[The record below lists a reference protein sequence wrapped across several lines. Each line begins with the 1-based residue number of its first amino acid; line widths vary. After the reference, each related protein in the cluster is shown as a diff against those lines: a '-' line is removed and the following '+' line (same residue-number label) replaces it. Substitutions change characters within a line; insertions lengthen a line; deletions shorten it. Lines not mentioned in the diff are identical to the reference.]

1 MIRQVVSEAN
11 RFVRNSRALLGWL
24 LLAGALSYGFAITN
38 GSLSI
43 DEELGLIFNNPF
55 AWAEQGRWGTW
66 LLKLVFGNFLPLP
79 FFQPALAVLV
89 LSGSAL
95 LWCFVFTRASDDR
108 LVNSPWLTFFA
119 VVYVTIPS
127 NAYYLSFNTYNVEI
141 SCGLVFSALSV
152 LFAWMWQFEQ
162 GGRRALAAAAV
173 FAALAISTYQS
184 FAIVCAG
191 GILTAYLL
199 HLATLTSPP
208 SSAEILR
215 KSLYL
220 GVPLIVG
227 FALYRGVSFVVV
239 PHSSYV
245 DIFFNWGKLDN
256 AFIFHWLWQYVI
268 EFFRRGTFEGG
279 RIVSGLAIV
288 GLLALAIMLW
298 RAVRIGSI
306 VPPLI
311 LLALFGSPFALSF
324 ALGTPMGARTQQ
336 VVPVVYGAFVLLLI
350 LQLRLEQRARV
361 LALVATVM
369 AVTWNGQAN
378 TRLFMSEYF
387 AFKRDEAIAHRL
399 AERLSQS
406 GWSGD
411 AVPLAVIGRS
421 PDPPQIFPRSDTFGA
436 SFFAWDDGGRAAY
449 FMRVLGYPFA
459 PPNAAQ
465 WKMALAV
472 SESLSD
478 WPRPGSVRF
487 VDGLAIVRMSRGT
500 EAQYRQY
507 GE

>member
-11 RFVRNSRALLGWL
+11 RFVRNNRALLVWL
-24 LLAGALSYGFAITN
+24 LTGTLVYGFAITN

-43 DEELGLIFNNPF
+43 DEELGFFFNTPL
-55 AWAEQGRWGTW
+55 AWAEQGRWGIW
-66 LLKLVFGNFLPLP
+66 LLKLVFGTFLPLP

-89 LSGSAL
+89 LTGSAL
-95 LWCFVFTRASDDR
+95 LWCFVFTRASDNR

-119 VVYVTIPS
+119 VVYLTIPS
-127 NAYYLSFNTYNVEI
+127 NAYYLSFNTYNAEI
-141 SCGLVFSALSV
+141 SCGFVFSALSV

-184 FAIVCAG
+184 FVIVCAG
-191 GILTAYLL
+191 GILTTYLL
-199 HLATLTSPP
+199 HLTSLASLP
-208 SSAEILR
+208 SSAEIVR
-215 KSLYL
+215 RSFYL

-227 FALYRGVSFVVV
+227 LAFYLGVSFVVV
-239 PHSSYV
+239 PHGSYV
-245 DIFFNWGKLDN
+245 DSLFNWGKLDN
-256 AFIFHWLWQYVI
+256 AFIFQWLWRYVV
-268 EFFRRGTFEGG
+268 EFFRGGAFKGG
-279 RIVSGLAIV
+279 RLVSGLAIV
-288 GLLALAIMLW
+288 GLLALAIMVW

-311 LLALFGSPFALSF
+311 LLALFGSPFYLSF
-324 ALGTPMGARTQQ
+324 ALGTPMGARTLQ

-361 LALVATVM
+361 LALVATAL
-369 AVTWNGQAN
+369 AVTWNGQTN
-378 TRLFMSEYF
+378 TMLFLSEYF
-387 AFKRDEAIAHRL
+387 AFKRDEAVAHRL

-406 GWSGD
+406 GWSGN

-421 PDPPQIFPRSDTFGA
+421 PDQPQIFPRSDTFGA
-436 SFFAWDDGGRAAY
+436 SFFAWEDGGRAAY
-449 FMRVLGYPFA
+449 FMRLLGYPFVS
-459 PPNAAQ
+459 PSAAQ
-465 WKMALAV
+465 SKMALAI

-487 VDGLAIVRMSRGT
+487 VDGIAIVRMSRGT
-500 EAQYRQY
+500 EAQYREY
-507 GE
+507 GQ

>member
-11 RFVRNSRALLGWL
+11 RFVRNSLVLLGWL
-24 LLAGALSYGFAITN
+24 LAGTLVYGFAITN

-43 DEELGLIFNNPF
+43 DEELGFFLKNPF
-55 AWAEQGRWGTW
+55 AWAEQGRWGIW
-66 LLKLVFGNFLPLP
+66 LLKLVFGTFLPLP
-79 FFQPALAVLV
+79 FFQPALAVLI

-95 LWCFVFTRASDDR
+95 LWSFVFTRASDNR
-108 LVNSPWLTFFA
+108 LLNSPWLTFFA
-119 VVYVTIPS
+119 VVYLTIPL

-152 LFAWMWQFEQ
+152 LFAWTWQFEQ
-162 GGRRALAAAAV
+162 GGRRAFAATAM
-173 FAALAISTYQS
+173 FSALAISIYQS
-184 FAIVCAG
+184 FTIVCAG

-199 HLATLTSPP
+199 HLTALASLP
-208 SSAEILR
+208 SSAEIVR
-215 KSLYL
+215 KSFYL

-227 FALYRGVSFVVV
+227 FAFYLGVSFVVA
-239 PHSSYV
+239 PHWSYV
-245 DIFFNWGKLDN
+245 DSLFTWGKFDN

-268 EFFRRGTFEGG
+268 EFFRGGAFKGG
-279 RIVSGLAIV
+279 RIVSGLAIA
-288 GLLALAIMLW
+288 GLLALAIMVW

-311 LLALFGSPFALSF
+311 LLALFGSPFYLSF
-324 ALGTPMGARTQQ
+324 ALGTAMGARTQQ

-361 LALVATVM
+361 LALVATAL

-378 TRLFMSEYF
+378 TILFLSEYF
-387 AFKRDEAIAHRL
+387 AFKRDEAVAHRL

-406 GWSGD
+406 GWSGN
-411 AVPLAVIGRS
+411 AVPLAVIGQS
-421 PDPPQIFPRSDTFGA
+421 PNQPQIFPRSDTFGA
-436 SFFAWDDGGRAAY
+436 SFFAWDDGTRAPY
-449 FMRVLGYPFA
+449 FMRLLGYPFVS
-459 PPNAAQ
+459 PSAAQ
-465 WKMALAV
+465 WKMALAI

-487 VDGLAIVRMSRGT
+487 VDGVAIVRMSRGT
-500 EAQYRQY
+500 EAQYREY
-507 GE
+507 GQ

>member
-24 LLAGALSYGFAITN
+24 LAGTLVYGFAITN

-43 DEELGLIFNNPF
+43 DEELGFFFNNPF
-55 AWAEQGRWGTW
+55 AWAEQGRWGIW
-66 LLKLVFGNFLPLP
+66 LLKLVFGTFLPLP

-95 LWCFVFTRASDDR
+95 LWSFVFTRASDHR

-119 VVYVTIPS
+119 VVYLTLPL

-162 GGRRALAAAAV
+162 GGRRAFAAAAM

-191 GILTAYLL
+191 GILTTYLL
-199 HLATLTSPP
+199 HLTTLASLP
-208 SSAEILR
+208 SSAEIVR
-215 KSLYL
+215 KSFYL

-227 FALYRGVSFVVV
+227 FAFYLGVSFVVV
-239 PHSSYV
+239 PRVSYV
-245 DIFFNWGKLDN
+245 DSLFNWGKLDN
-256 AFIFHWLWQYVI
+256 AFTFKWLWQYVV
-268 EFFRRGTFEGG
+268 EFFRGGAFQGG
-279 RIVSGLAIV
+279 RMVSGLAIA
-288 GLLALAIMLW
+288 GLLSLAIMVW
-298 RAVRIGSI
+298 RTVRIGSI

-311 LLALFGSPFALSF
+311 LLALFGSPFYLSF
-324 ALGTPMGARTQQ
+324 ALGTPMAARTQQ

-361 LALVATVM
+361 FALVATVL
-369 AVTWNGQAN
+369 AVTWNGQTN
-378 TRLFMSEYF
+378 TKLFLSEYF

-399 AERLSQS
+399 AEQLSQS

-411 AVPLAVIGRS
+411 AVPLAVIGRA
-421 PDPPQIFPRSDTFGA
+421 PDQPQIFPRSDTFGA
-436 SFFAWDDGGRAAY
+436 SFFAWDDGTRAAY
-449 FMRVLGYPFA
+449 FMRVIGYPFV
-459 PPNAAQ
+459 PPSAAQ

-487 VDGLAIVRMSRGT
+487 VDGVAIVRMSRGI

-507 GE
+507 GD